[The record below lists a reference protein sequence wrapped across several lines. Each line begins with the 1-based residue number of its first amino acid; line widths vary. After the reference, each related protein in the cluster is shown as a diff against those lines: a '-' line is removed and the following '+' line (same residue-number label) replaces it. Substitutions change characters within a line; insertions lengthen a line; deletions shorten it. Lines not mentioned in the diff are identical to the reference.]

1 MDKDSRIVFK
11 TSTAISRA
19 LLTAGACVMLCAGVT
34 AREVRPADESAG
46 TGDTQLH
53 RPEGV
58 AVSSEGTV
66 YVADHWYERIY
77 YFTALGSFKGHWLL
91 PSFLGPDGY
100 QYTRP
105 DGVAVAP
112 DGKVYVTERFAR
124 RVHYYSPT
132 GSFKGQWQSPDLG
145 DPYSPFPE
153 AISVAPNGNVYVCYP
168 YSKRR
173 VRYFSGSGSFL
184 GAWGPEGSGDGQ
196 LLYSQGVAVAPDGV
210 VYVLD
215 LNDTPRI
222 QYFTPSGSFLGKWG
236 SEGKGDGQFKRP
248 RGVAVAPNGVVYVT
262 DKSNDRVQYFSRT
275 GSFMGKWG
283 LTGSAAGEF
292 KEPYGIAVAA
302 NGDVYVVDTGNY
314 RVQYFSSEGS
324 FKGAWG
330 YKPLAYTGADGF
342 YTDKADFR
350 GSRWGDTV
358 EQVIEIEGPRFMPAS
373 AYGPPPSQLV
383 YFSEFAGHDACVQY
397 IFSDDRELMFV
408 AVWPKTDV
416 IDVFFD
422 WEDVLSRKYGEPTNA
437 DLIYKGDKR
446 WLNNFY
452 GGGRKKLEAAIL
464 AGYFDL
470 RRRWDTENTEIWLI
484 AEKDFGVY
492 SIGIS
497 FYSKKYREFLKFPDE
512 LK

>member
-1 MDKDSRIVFK
+1 MNEDSRNVFQ
-11 TSTAISRA
+11 SWTAAVSRA

-34 AREVRPADESAG
+34 AREAYPAGESVEPS
-46 TGDTQLH
+46 DTQLH
-53 RPEGV
+53 RPEAIALGPD
-58 AVSSEGTV
+58 GTV
-66 YVADHWYERIY
+66 YVADRWYERIY
-77 YFTALGSFKGHWLL
+77 YFTALGSFKGHWRL
-91 PSFLGPDGY
+91 PSFRDPGDY
-100 QYTRP
+100 QYTIP
-105 DGVAVAP
+105 NGVAVDP
-112 DGKVYVTERFAR
+112 DGKVYVTDAFNKC
-124 RVHYYSPT
+124 VQYYSP
-132 GSFKGQWQSPDLG
+132 
-145 DPYSPFPE
+145 
-153 AISVAPNGNVYVCYP
+153 A
-168 YSKRR
+168 
-173 VRYFSGSGSFL
+173 GSFL
-184 GAWGPEGSGDGQ
+184 GRWSSAGSGEDQSFSPEGIAVGPNGKVYVCDRNNHRIQYFDESGSLLGAWGSQGSADGQ
-196 LLYSQGVAVAPDGV
+196 FLWPEDIAVTRDGF
-210 VYVLD
+210 VYVCD
-215 LNDTPRI
+215 WNYMSRI

-236 SEGKGDGQFKRP
+236 SEGKGDGQFDHP
-248 RGVAVAPNGVVYVT
+248 AGIAVAPNGVVYVT
-262 DKSNDRVQYFSRT
+262 DRSNNCVQYFSRT

-358 EQVIEIEGPRFMPAS
+358 EQVMEIEGPRFMPVLAD
-373 AYGPPPSQLV
+373 GLPPSDLL
-383 YFSEFAGHDACVQY
+383 YNIEFGGHDACAYY
-397 IFSDDRELMFV
+397 IFSDDRKLMFV
-408 AVWPKTDV
+408 AVWPKIDAV
-416 IDVFFD
+416 DVFFG